1 MTGGMG
7 ATSSITK
14 DQLIMRI
21 IHDEISRPLDGSDID
36 TPRGESAKSELIRL
50 HHLLSSRTMGEDQE
64 EELKRSFDE
73 IDVDG
78 GGELDADELSQLIHN
93 LGLIRSKKEIEDMIA
108 SVDQDGSGTIDFP
121 EFCSLLGVSVKGPE
135 AMKDIEIGFDKPYGT
150 VMFSQ
155 KENRF
160 FYKEGDIDDLIEAAA
175 ARAAENSLS
184 DEMRNNFQK
193 VFNEFDADNG
203 GTIDTDELTDIMNSL
218 NMPRTRQE
226 IEEMVS
232 LVDEDN
238 SGEIDFDE
246 FCVMM
251 ATKLIEEAGGDISA
265 LMSGSK
271 KKQYEEMEQRKKDSG
286 AKILWS

>member
-93 LGLIRSKKEIEDMIA
+93 LGLIRSKNI
-108 SVDQDGSGTIDFP
+108 
-121 EFCSLLGVSVKGPE
+121 
-135 AMKDIEIGFDKPYGT
+135 Y
-150 VMFSQ
+150 
-155 KENRF
+155 
-160 FYKEGDIDDLIEAAA
+160 
-175 ARAAENSLS
+175 
-184 DEMRNNFQK
+184 
-193 VFNEFDADNG
+193 
-203 GTIDTDELTDIMNSL
+203 
-218 NMPRTRQE
+218 
-226 IEEMVS
+226 
-232 LVDEDN
+232 
-238 SGEIDFDE
+238 
-246 FCVMM
+246 
-251 ATKLIEEAGGDISA
+251 
-265 LMSGSK
+265 
-271 KKQYEEMEQRKKDSG
+271 
-286 AKILWS
+286 KILNKLN